1 MVEILTVPDGIYFRI
16 PVLIYDVYLP
26 SPQYGIAI
34 GSGIIV
40 YSSDSYATW
49 QEVSSS
55 VLNASG
61 MKTRLLN
68 NSDTNSRLAM
78 SSQYST
84 LISQVIGN
92 SSTDILY
99 NYFPTLFNEE
109 HNLLDVSGSILYQ
122 EPLHGSIATGSTGG
136 LSLDTFSANTINSG
150 QTIQF

>member
-1 MVEILTVPDGIYFRI
+1 M
-16 PVLIYDVYLP
+16 
-26 SPQYGIAI
+26 
-34 GSGIIV
+34 
-40 YSSDSYATW
+40 
-49 QEVSSS
+49 
-55 VLNASG
+55 LNASG

-68 NSDTNSRLAM
+68 NLDTNSRLAM
-78 SSQYST
+78 SSQNSM

-109 HNLLDVSGSILYQ
+109 HNLLDVSGSIFVSGTVTC
-122 EPLHGSIATGSTGG
+122 GSIATTGSTGG